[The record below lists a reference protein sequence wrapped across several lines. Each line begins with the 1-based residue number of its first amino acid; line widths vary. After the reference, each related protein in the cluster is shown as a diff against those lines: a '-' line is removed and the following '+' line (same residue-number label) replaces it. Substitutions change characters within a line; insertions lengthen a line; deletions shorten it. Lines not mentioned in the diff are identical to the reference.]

1 MDLFDRILIVST
13 NLKPYSEDDIQELI
27 QNKSA
32 GISLTYSC
40 NGVTNPISI
49 FFFRCQE
56 EDVQLTANA
65 ANVLMTYIATQT
77 TLDRAVARV

>member
-49 FFFRCQE
+49 FFLGVKRKMSNLQ
-56 EDVQLTANA
+56 
-65 ANVLMTYIATQT
+65 QT
-77 TLDRAVARV
+77 PQMY